1 MTANAVN
8 AWDRTVLAA
17 SESTFGTAVNLAASQ
32 ALRMVSVAMGKSAQT
47 GNVRPVKDRPSG
59 RGMVSEYLEGDVEP
73 FDFALE
79 YSQRGRSA
87 VDAAAFDLAVL
98 KAAGL
103 KQTINGST
111 STVISLVPTPIEN
124 GEFAS
129 LQLARFL
136 GSGAAL
142 AQAEVLQGCVVK
154 SLVWSGGG
162 QEVMVKAS
170 GQGIS
175 KAHAGR
181 IDSITFA
188 SSGTTSVTLSVLDA
202 AKLSPGMAMQCESE
216 AVTVST
222 VDYTTGVTTFVR
234 GAYSTSA
241 AAHTAKPLYPYVPA
255 SLSYGGVSPLSEAN
269 ASAILGTISPIR
281 IIDWTVELTTGMD
294 LLPAET
300 SSQYRQGPKSV
311 RHDVKVKMKA
321 VLSQDRTDLMG
332 LARSRSL
339 LQLTLNQG
347 AGVGGIMSFVLPYC
361 EVMPFEVPDTAGDI
375 AIVDLELRT
384 RNNGTTGDNA
394 MSITLT

>member
-32 ALRMVSVAMGKSAQT
+32 ALRMVSVAMGKSSQT

-87 VDAAAFDLAVL
+87 VDAAAFDLAIL

-136 GSGAAL
+136 GSGSAL

-188 SSGTTSVTLSVLDA
+188 SGATTSVTLSVLDA

-332 LARSRSL
+332 LARARSL
-339 LQLTLNQG
+339 VQLTLNQG
-347 AGVGGIMSFVLPYC
+347 TGVGGIMSFVLPYC